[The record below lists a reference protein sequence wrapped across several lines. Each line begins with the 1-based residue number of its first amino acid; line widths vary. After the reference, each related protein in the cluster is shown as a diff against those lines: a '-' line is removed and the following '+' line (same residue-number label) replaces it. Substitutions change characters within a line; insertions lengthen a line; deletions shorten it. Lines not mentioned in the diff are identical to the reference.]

1 MSELIKGDSLIELAK
16 LKDNSVDLIVTDP
29 PYGYSFMG
37 KEWDK
42 ALPDKRIWKECLRV
56 LKHGGF
62 AYVMSAPRQDVLSRM
77 MIDLEGAGFNTSFT
91 SMYWAYASG
100 FPKAM
105 NISKA
110 VDKKLGVERE
120 VVGKYGDGSNRKSS
134 PYDTKA
140 GWNGNDLTPVC

>member
-1 MSELIKGDSLIELAK
+1 MLIHGDSLVELVK
-16 LKDNSVDLIVTDP
+16 LADNSVDLIVTDP

-62 AYVMSAPRQDVLSRM
+62 AYVMSAPRQDVLARM
-77 MIDLEGAGFNTSFT
+77 MIDLEDSGFNKDFT
-91 SMYWAYASG
+91 SMYWAYATG

-105 NISKA
+105 NVGKA

-120 VVGKYGDGSNRKSS
+120 VLKSWYKS
-134 PYDTKA
+134 LPDSS
-140 GWNGNDLTPVC
+140 